1 LFPLFCFG
9 GKMSIEKQK
18 FKNMLEFGIDLG
30 ISSEEEEIFYAR
42 EFAQYVQDS
51 ADYDSVMKNENTID
65 IYNSE
70 DMILSVL
77 IKDSILMLEPNSEE
91 GAFEAVLLVLKFIA
105 DMHDEVKDRFKLLN
119 TEEASDFSE
128 EESEDDSEWI

>member
-1 LFPLFCFG
+1 V
-9 GKMSIEKQK
+9 SNQKQK

-51 ADYDSVMKNENTID
+51 LDFDSIMKNENVID
-65 IYNSE
+65 IYSSDE
-70 DMILSVL
+70 MVISV
-77 IKDSILMLEPNSEE
+77 IIQNGVLMLEPNVED
-91 GAFEAVLLVLKFIA
+91 GAFEAVLLVLKFVSE
-105 DMHDEVKDRFKLLN
+105 MHDDVKDRFKSLSI
-119 TEEASDFSE
+119 EEASDISE

>member
-1 LFPLFCFG
+1 
-9 GKMSIEKQK
+9 MSNQKQK

-51 ADYDSVMKNENTID
+51 LDFDSIMKSENVID
-65 IYNSE
+65 IYSSE
-70 DMILSVL
+70 EMVISV
-77 IKDSILMLEPNSEE
+77 IIQNGVLMLEPNVED
-91 GAFEAVLLVLKFIA
+91 GAFEAVLLVLKFVSE
-105 DMHDEVKDRFKLLN
+105 MHDDVKDRFKSLSI
-119 TEEASDFSE
+119 EEASDISE

>member
-1 LFPLFCFG
+1 
-9 GKMSIEKQK
+9 MSNQKQK

-51 ADYDSVMKNENTID
+51 LDFDSIMKSENVID
-65 IYNSE
+65 IYSSDE
-70 DMILSVL
+70 MVISV
-77 IKDSILMLEPNSEE
+77 IIQNGVLMLEPNVED
-91 GAFEAVLLVLKFIA
+91 GAFEAVLLVLKFVSE
-105 DMHDEVKDRFKLLN
+105 MHDDVKDRFKSLSI
-119 TEEASDFSE
+119 EEASDISE

>member
-1 LFPLFCFG
+1 V
-9 GKMSIEKQK
+9 SNQKQK

-51 ADYDSVMKNENTID
+51 LDFDSIMKSENVID
-65 IYNSE
+65 IYSSE
-70 DMILSVL
+70 EMVISV
-77 IKDSILMLEPNSEE
+77 IIQNGVLMLEPNVED
-91 GAFEAVLLVLKFIA
+91 GAFEAVLLVLKFVSE
-105 DMHDEVKDRFKLLN
+105 MHDDVKDRFKSLSI
-119 TEEASDFSE
+119 EEASDISE

>member
-1 LFPLFCFG
+1 
-9 GKMSIEKQK
+9 MSNQKQK

-51 ADYDSVMKNENTID
+51 LDFDSIMKNENVID
-65 IYNSE
+65 IYSSDE
-70 DMILSVL
+70 MVISV
-77 IKDSILMLEPNSEE
+77 IIQNGVLMLEPNVED
-91 GAFEAVLLVLKFIA
+91 GAFEAVLLVLKFVSE
-105 DMHDEVKDRFKLLN
+105 MHDDVKDRFKSLSI
-119 TEEASDFSE
+119 EEASDISE

>member
-1 LFPLFCFG
+1 LFPLFYLEEDV
-9 GKMSIEKQK
+9 SNQKQK

-51 ADYDSVMKNENTID
+51 LDFDSIMKNENVID
-65 IYNSE
+65 IYSSDE
-70 DMILSVL
+70 MVISV
-77 IKDSILMLEPNSEE
+77 IIQNGVLMLEPNVED
-91 GAFEAVLLVLKFIA
+91 GAFEAVLLVLKFVSE
-105 DMHDEVKDRFKLLN
+105 MHDDVKDRFKSLSI
-119 TEEASDFSE
+119 EEASDISE